1 MSVPFYFAFFLLM
14 AINLQEF
21 IEGYKTSEV
30 ILKDKRRTFREPRII
45 DLSKPVLELLQIGCI
60 EGEWSDFLSILEN
73 ELTASKQKE
82 VIEQILQDLG
92 LA

>member
-1 MSVPFYFAFFLLM
+1 M

-45 DLSKPVLELLQIGCI
+45 DLSKPVLEILQIGCI
-60 EGEWSDFLSILEN
+60 EGEWSEFSSLLET

-82 VIEQILQDLG
+82 VIEPILQELG